1 MTSTLPDAPRRWTQA
16 PGPRFAA
23 KTALDALCWVLAIVV
38 AQLVRFE
45 LEYERVALVGTV
57 LLCVIAVVAQLVVAY
72 LWSYYHGLH
81 SFGSFYEA
89 KQLIVVALIV
99 TAILIAVNAVFGVA
113 WGVPRSTTVIA
124 FPFAIVFM
132 GITRYV
138 KRLFVDSR
146 SRPIEA
152 QRVLVYGA
160 GALGMS
166 IIPRLMRDPQSPYLP
181 VGVIDDDPSKRNF
194 RIASVAV
201 VGTGADLVAAVKR
214 TGAQALIISIADV
227 DNDFIRQVSERADE
241 AKLRVLVVPPI
252 DTMLAPGT
260 GESAPSLRDLNV
272 EDFIGRNTV
281 DLQVESIAGYLTGK
295 RVLVTGAGGSIGSE
309 IARQVNQFG
318 PAELVLLDRDETGLH
333 TTQLSISGHGLL
345 DTKEVVLADIRD
357 LPSLMEIFEDRR
369 PDVVFHAAALKHAP
383 MLEQYP
389 DEAWKNN
396 VLGTL
401 NVLNAARAV
410 GVGTFVN
417 ISTDKAANP
426 TTVLGYSKRIA
437 EKLTAWMSA
446 QETDARYL
454 SVRFGNVIGSRGS
467 AIPAFTAQIEAG
479 GPVTVT
485 HPDVT
490 RFFMTIPEASKLV
503 IQAGAIGDPGEVL
516 ILDMGRPVRI
526 LDVAKRM
533 IAASG
538 KDVEIVYTG
547 LRHGEKLHEVLIDT
561 DEIAD
566 RSKHPKVSHTRIQP
580 LDPALLDIDVWR
592 ETIADEGA
600 GTHHLVQ

>member
-1 MTSTLPDAPRRWTQA
+1 MTSTSPDAPRRWTQA

-38 AQLVRFE
+38 AQLVRYE
-45 LEYERVALVGTV
+45 LDYERVSLRGTIA
-57 LLCVIAVVAQLVVAY
+57 LCVIAVVAQLIVAY
-72 LWSYYHGLH
+72 VWSYYHGLH

-89 KQLIVVALIV
+89 KQLIIVALIV
-99 TAILIAVNAVFGVA
+99 TAILVAVNAVFGVP

-132 GITRYV
+132 GIIRYV

-146 SRPIEA
+146 SRPLEA

-181 VGVIDDDPSKRNF
+181 VGVIDDDPGKKNF

-201 VGTGADLVAAVKR
+201 VGTGEDLVSAVKR

-241 AKLRVLVVPPI
+241 AKLRVLVVPTI
-252 DTMLAPGT
+252 DSMLAPDKA
-260 GESAPSLRDLNV
+260 ESAPSLRDLNV
-272 EDFIGRNTV
+272 EDFIGRNPV

-309 IARQVNQFG
+309 LARQVNQFG

-357 LPSLMEIFEDRR
+357 YPSLLEVFEDRR

-446 QETDARYL
+446 QEPDSRYL

-467 AIPAFTAQIEAG
+467 AIPGFTAQIEAG

-533 IAASG
+533 IAVSG
-538 KDVEIVYTG
+538 KDVEIVFTG
-547 LRHGEKLHEVLIDT
+547 LRQGEKLHEVLVDT

-566 RSKHPKVSHTRIQP
+566 RSKHPKVSHTKIQP
-580 LDPALLDIDVWR
+580 LDPASLDITVWR
-592 ETIADEGA
+592 ATIAAEGSSA
-600 GTHHLVQ
+600 HHLVQ

>member
-57 LLCVIAVVAQLVVAY
+57 LLCVIAVVAQFIVAY

>member
-57 LLCVIAVVAQLVVAY
+57 LLCVIAVVAQLIVAY